1 MERFLVCN
9 NPKCHFVLD
18 RHIDGKPSYGA
29 QLILKKCPDCGGDW
43 SATCPACEHPLA
55 VKLVG
60 GLLRSVCCER
70 SRATNARA
78 AELTDASC
86 QPRPNLNVS
95 SAAA

>member
-29 QLILKKCPDCGGDW
+29 QLILKK
-43 SATCPACEHPLA
+43 CPACEHPLA